1 MNDMSPLFDLK
12 SPAIRAVY
20 DASARETEARAS
32 KRDLTSW
39 REIRDAVSAHIKRH
53 GDGSLILICGAAFH
67 IYGAVPEVERTVGA
81 RYLST
86 TPRKLD
92 LEDVRR
98 DDPSRPA
105 AEGPKTL
112 RLQMDRANGVAKSIG
127 YQDLLAFM
135 APRPVASPVR
145 NIAVGI
151 EETGLHSIYLRDEMA
166 EQRRLY
172 AILTDAIKENP
183 PRSIL
188 YVREELDAEEMA
200 ALFSAPRMKAFFAAE
215 RDRSAIGL
223 KRRAW
228 EDFLLS
234 AKFLGIPIYFG
245 AFGILDRATEDPEDA
260 AAVREIDAATMEI
273 RRLDGLEALGRDPK
287 IR

>member
-172 AILTDAIKENP
+172 AILTDAIKKTRP
-183 PRSIL
+183 GASSMFARSLTPRKWRL
-188 YVREELDAEEMA
+188 Y
-200 ALFSAPRMKAFFAAE
+200 FPHP
-215 RDRSAIGL
+215 G
-223 KRRAW
+223 
-228 EDFLLS
+228 
-234 AKFLGIPIYFG
+234 
-245 AFGILDRATEDPEDA
+245 
-260 AAVREIDAATMEI
+260 
-273 RRLDGLEALGRDPK
+273 
-287 IR
+287 